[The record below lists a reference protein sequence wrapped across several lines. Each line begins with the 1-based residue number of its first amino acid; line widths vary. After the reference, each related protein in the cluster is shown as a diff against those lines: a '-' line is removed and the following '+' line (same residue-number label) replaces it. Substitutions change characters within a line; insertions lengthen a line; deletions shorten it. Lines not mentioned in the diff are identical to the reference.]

1 MPLAVIIAGSGPTDR
16 DGNSLLGLKTD
27 AYKQLA
33 EALADLGIATVRY
46 DKRGIGG
53 SVDLGK
59 DETLLTIEVFAKD
72 AQAIAKWARQLP
84 NVGAI
89 VLIGHSEGG
98 VLALMAAKAAAAK
111 AVVLLTTPG
120 RPLGQILRDQLSVPV
135 LPADLRAEGLEI
147 LAALER
153 GEEVKT
159 MRADLEPLFRPSVQ
173 PFVRSLIKIDPA
185 QLLRGLDMPALVIG
199 GGRDIQVGR
208 ADFDALVA
216 ARGNTNSS
224 WYQNMGHTLKAAG
237 EDLQSQGQAYV
248 DPTLPL
254 VDGLASVVAQFIHA
268 TSGGKP
274 TGTEIGNCR
283 IMLRV
288 TDTIEID
295 PAELE
300 EVFLRASGPG
310 GQNVNKVATAVQLRF
325 DVRRSR
331 ALTDDVRVRLE
342 RLAGR
347 QTDRRRR
354 AGDHRQPV
362 PHPGAQSR
370 GRAAEID
377 RADPRGGGGAEAA
390 ARDAGAARVQG
401 AAGG

>member
-1 MPLAVIIAGSGPTDR
+1 MHLILGMACAAMAVAVMLAAGSSPGIAGPVERRLTVEGLALTYLRPEGNDRVPLAVIIAGSGPTDR
-16 DGNSLLGLKTD
+16 DANSLLGLKTD

-84 NVGAI
+84 NVGAV

-120 RPLGQILRDQLSVPV
+120 RPLGQILRDQLARPA
-135 LPADLRAEGLEI
+135 LPADLRSEALEI
-147 LAALER
+147 VAALER

-159 MRADLEPLFRPSVQ
+159 VRPDLAPLFRPSVQ

-216 ARGNTNSS
+216 ARGNVTSS
-224 WYQNMGHTLKAAG
+224 WYPNMGHTLKVAG
-237 EDLQSQGQAYV
+237 EDLQSQGRAYV
-248 DPTLPL
+248 DPTLAL
-254 VDGLASVVAQFIHA
+254 VDGLADGVARFIH
-268 TSGGKP
+268 
-274 TGTEIGNCR
+274 
-283 IMLRV
+283 
-288 TDTIEID
+288 
-295 PAELE
+295 
-300 EVFLRASGPG
+300 
-310 GQNVNKVATAVQLRF
+310 
-325 DVRRSR
+325 
-331 ALTDDVRVRLE
+331 DDL
-342 RLAGR
+342 GR
-347 QTDRRRR
+347 QTPR
-354 AGDHRQPV
+354 ARK
-362 PHPGAQSR
+362 
-370 GRAAEID
+370 
-377 RADPRGGGGAEAA
+377 
-390 ARDAGAARVQG
+390 
-401 AAGG
+401 

>member
-1 MPLAVIIAGSGPTDR
+1 MHLILGMACAAISVAVVLAAGSSPGMAGPVERRLTVEGLALTYLRPEGNDRVPLAVIIAGSGPTDR
-16 DGNSLLGLKTD
+16 DANSLHGLKTD

-53 SVDLGK
+53 SVELGK
-59 DETLLTIEVFAKD
+59 DETLLTIDVFAKD
-72 AQAIAKWARQLP
+72 AQVIAKWARQLP

-89 VLIGHSEGG
+89 VLVGHSEGG
-98 VLALMAAKAAAAK
+98 VLALMSAKAAAAK

-120 RPLGQILRDQLSVPV
+120 RPLGQILRDQLARPV
-135 LPADLRAEGLEI
+135 LPADFRSDALEI

-153 GEEVKT
+153 GEDVKT
-159 MRADLEPLFRPSVQ
+159 VRPDLGPLFRPSVQ

-216 ARGNTNSS
+216 ARGNTDSS
-224 WYQNMGHTLKAAG
+224 WYQNMGHTLKVAG

-274 TGTEIGNCR
+274 TGR
-283 IMLRV
+283 
-288 TDTIEID
+288 
-295 PAELE
+295 
-300 EVFLRASGPG
+300 
-310 GQNVNKVATAVQLRF
+310 K
-325 DVRRSR
+325 
-331 ALTDDVRVRLE
+331 
-342 RLAGR
+342 
-347 QTDRRRR
+347 
-354 AGDHRQPV
+354 
-362 PHPGAQSR
+362 
-370 GRAAEID
+370 
-377 RADPRGGGGAEAA
+377 
-390 ARDAGAARVQG
+390 
-401 AAGG
+401 